1 MKKLRT
7 NEAAWVESGNRW
19 RISVQKDGERKQF
32 YSSKPGKKGK
42 LEAERKADE
51 WLERGEMKEM
61 RFGAAYDK
69 FIEDKKRECGTAWV
83 RKLESQGRIWLNP
96 TLEHKYVSKI
106 TQQDWKNVILNAYEQ
121 GRSKKTL
128 EDIRGTITN
137 FAQWCEDNQVEIAP
151 MRSLKIPADAPVG
164 SREIVQPSALKV
176 LMAEDTIVKYG
187 KPYKC
192 WYIHA
197 WRLFV
202 VLGLRRGELCG
213 LRQEDIKNGVLT
225 IRRSINGYNEE
236 TIGKTKAAQRTMV
249 IPSHAQKIL
258 DEQAAM
264 LKAEGVISPWVF
276 PDESGGVSEPNRV
289 YRLWQTYREQHG
301 IKSSIHEL
309 RHTHISLMQN
319 TVPEN
324 MLKRMVGH
332 TKNMDTFGVYGHEVD
347 GEAQKAAALVDGV
360 FNTLVD

>member
-1 MKKLRT
+1 MKKQRT
-7 NEAAWVESGNRW
+7 SEATWNESQGRW
-19 RISVQKDGERKQF
+19 CIRVQSDGVRKAF

-42 LEAERKADE
+42 IEAERKADE
-51 WLERGEMKEM
+51 WLDVGDIQDM
-61 RFGAAYDK
+61 RFAAAYDK
-69 FIEDKKRECGTAWV
+69 FIEDKRRECGTAWV
-83 RKLESQGRIWLNP
+83 NKLESQGRIWLKP

-106 TQQDWKNVILNAYEQ
+106 TQQDWKNVILHAYEQ
-121 GRSKKTL
+121 GRSRKTL

-137 FAQWCEDNQVEIAP
+137 FARWAEDNRLALSPIRA
-151 MRSLKIPADAPVG
+151 LKLPADAPIG

-176 LMAEDTIVKYG
+176 LMAEDTIIKYG

-213 LRQEDIKNGVLT
+213 LRQEDIKDGVLT
-225 IRRSINGYNEE
+225 IRRSINGYNEQ
-236 TIGKTKAAQRTMV
+236 TVGKTKAAQRSIV
-249 IPSHAQKIL
+249 IPAHAQAIL
-258 DEQAAM
+258 DAQAAM
-264 LKAEGVISPWVF
+264 LKAAGVISPWVF

-309 RHTHISLMQN
+309 RHTHISLMQH
-319 TVPEN
+319 TVPEA

-332 TKNMDTFGVYGHEVD
+332 TKTMDTLGVYGHEVD
-347 GEAQKAAALVDGV
+347 GEAARAARLVDGV
-360 FNTLVD
+360 FDGLI